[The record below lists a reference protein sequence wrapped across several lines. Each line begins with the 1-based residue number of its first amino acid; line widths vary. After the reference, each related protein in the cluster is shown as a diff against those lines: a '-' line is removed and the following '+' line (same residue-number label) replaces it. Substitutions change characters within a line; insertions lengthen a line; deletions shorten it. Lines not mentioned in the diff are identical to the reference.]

1 MPLNLKSE
9 YVSAVLFNEY
19 SKEPGMRYVSFI
31 QDLTLKKLL
40 FTFLFDIA
48 KWFNN
53 YLYNALNKQTKI
65 NGNAFKGNENQP
77 AKPSKPLMPPNM
89 DKDYFEDR
97 FTFLHEFFNKIRTK
111 SALFKI
117 KRKIEQLQRVLN
129 VPKKQRPS
137 YGAFVYDVD
146 SYFIEIDLKGVMRL
160 IETEKGKVQE
170 VRRTKEL
177 DELLYWIFTNITFT
191 MACKKVME
199 EGPDRRNFRM
209 HIFIKQ
215 EELLR
220 TLYPHW
226 RERRHEENNIIL
238 KNHPVDQIKENGPAY
253 CEALRK
259 LVRAETIEKAPNYF
273 RYPAR

>member
-1 MPLNLKSE
+1 MN
-9 YVSAVLFNEY
+9 
-19 SKEPGMRYVSFI
+19 KEI
-31 QDLTLKKLL
+31 
-40 FTFLFDIA
+40 
-48 KWFNN
+48 
-53 YLYNALNKQTKI
+53 KI
-65 NGNAFKGNENQP
+65 NGNVTKDNKTLQNKQLL
-77 AKPSKPLMPPNM
+77 SLMPPNM
-89 DKDYFEDR
+89 DKDRFGDK
-97 FTFLHEFFNKIRTK
+97 FTFFHEFLHRMRTK
-111 SALFKI
+111 SALYKI
-117 KRKIEQLQRVLN
+117 KKKIEQLQRVLD

-146 SYFIEIDLKGVMRL
+146 SYFIEIDIKGVMRL

-170 VRRTKEL
+170 VRRTRDL
-177 DELLYWIFTNITFT
+177 DELLYWVCTNITFN

-226 RERRHEENNIIL
+226 RERRREEHNIIL
-238 KNHPVDQIKENGPAY
+238 KKHPLDLIKDNNATY

-259 LVRAETIEKAPNYF
+259 LVRSETVENAPNYF
-273 RYPAR
+273 RYSTR